1 MNKIKKN
8 IYIILILSI
17 SFINA
22 CTTLNTKNLA
32 DLKQKTFYLQK
43 FSYSKR
49 GLSNKTALEIMSKF
63 PTEQILKILSNKY
76 DINIDSSEF
85 ENVLLSG
92 SNSELQTKGLLV
104 PIEFIWEN
112 KNKHA
117 NAIEIEYEN
126 LPPSKGEP
134 TDIIPQ
140 YMISLKID
148 GKKKVEV
155 DGKII
160 NKTPILVAI
169 AEKMGYLRQNANSD
183 NYYVSQENKSIVDLT
198 VIETKGKK
206 TEAKENLEAKFK
218 QDIKN
223 YMDTLPKEDKI
234 KFRDNFIKFLYT
246 IE

>member
-22 CTTLNTKNLA
+22 CTTLNTKDLA

-43 FSYSKR
+43 FSFSQR
-49 GLSNKTALEIMSKF
+49 GLNKKTAFEKMSKF
-63 PTEQILKILSNKY
+63 PTEQILKILSHKY

-85 ENVLLSG
+85 ENLILSG
-92 SNSELQTKGLLV
+92 NGSELQTRGLLL

-117 NAIEIEYEN
+117 NTIEIVYEN
-126 LPPSKGEP
+126 LPPSKGDP

-140 YMISLKID
+140 YIISLKID
-148 GKKKVEV
+148 GKNKVELS
-155 DGKII
+155 GKIT
-160 NKTPILVAI
+160 NRTPVLVAI
-169 AEKMGYLRQNANSD
+169 AEEMGYSRQNKNSD
-183 NYYVSQENKSIVDLT
+183 NYYINEENKSIVDLT
-198 VIETKGKK
+198 SIKVKEIKI
-206 TEAKENLEAKFK
+206 EAKENLETKLK
-218 QDIKN
+218 QEIKD
-223 YMDTLPKEDKI
+223 YMDTLPQEEKI

>member
-1 MNKIKKN
+1 MNKIKRN
-8 IYIILILSI
+8 IYKILILSAFFTG
-17 SFINA
+17 SCATWNA
-22 CTTLNTKNLA
+22 ENVA
-32 DLKQKTFYLQK
+32 DLKQKIFYLQR
-43 FSYSKR
+43 FSYSQR
-49 GLSNKTALEIMSKF
+49 GFNSKTALEKMSKF
-63 PTEQILKILSNKY
+63 PTEQILKILSHKY
-76 DINIDSSEF
+76 NIIIDTTEF
-85 ENVLLSG
+85 ENVILSG

-117 NAIEIEYEN
+117 NTIEIVYEN
-126 LPPSKGEP
+126 LPPSKGDP

-140 YMISLKID
+140 YIISLKID

-160 NKTPILVAI
+160 DKTPILVAI
-169 AEKMGYLRQNANSD
+169 AEKMGYLRQNAISD
-183 NYYVSQENKSIVDLT
+183 NYYINKETESIVDLT

-206 TEAKENLEAKFK
+206 TEAKENLETKFK

-223 YMDTLPKEDKI
+223 YMDVLPQEEKI